1 MLIEDAVQLFL
12 ARALDDEN
20 TVVQSTKES
29 LLRLLNHPNLVSLI
43 DVIHDT
49 DIAGGSID
57 YTVWEYCDKG
67 NLSQLLESSGGKTRV
82 FVLRVCPWMT
92 PTVTDWVRAERFP
105 KAFAGMFWMAF
116 RKLFYGS
123 TLATST
129 PSLLID
135 I

>member
-1 MLIEDAVQLFL
+1 LLIEDAIQLFL
-12 ARALDDEN
+12 ARALEDQN
-20 TVVQSTKES
+20 MVVQSTKES

-67 NLSQLLESSGGKTRV
+67 NLSQLLESSDGMKRV
-82 FVLRVCPWMT
+82 FVLRVCSWMT
-92 PTVTDWVRAERFP
+92 PTVTDWVRVEKFP
-105 KAFAGMFWMAF
+105 KAFAGMFWKAF

-123 TLATST
+123 TSATST
-129 PSLLID
+129 HSRLIG